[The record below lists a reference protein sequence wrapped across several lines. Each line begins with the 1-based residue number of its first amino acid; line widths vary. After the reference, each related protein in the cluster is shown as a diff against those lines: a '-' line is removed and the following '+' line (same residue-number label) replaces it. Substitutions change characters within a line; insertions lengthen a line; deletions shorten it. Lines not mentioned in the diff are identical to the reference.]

1 VGHTVSKLIL
11 CFPNIFIFFNT
22 KLVTLS
28 RVCVCVFY
36 GHSWDIHMNCY
47 QWDASA
53 SLRSV

>member
-1 VGHTVSKLIL
+1 MGHTVSKLML